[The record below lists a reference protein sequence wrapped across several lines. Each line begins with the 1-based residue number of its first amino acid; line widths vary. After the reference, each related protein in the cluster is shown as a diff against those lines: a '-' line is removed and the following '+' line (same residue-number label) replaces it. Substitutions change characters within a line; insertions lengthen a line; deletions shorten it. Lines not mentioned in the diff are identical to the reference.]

1 MHGIHSPRTYTNAG
15 RMTDTLILFGFW
27 SSRITQADR
36 IVYSI
41 NGDKIE
47 VQVMSAKGHYGDK

>member
-1 MHGIHSPRTYTNAG
+1 MTY
-15 RMTDTLILFGFW
+15 TLILSGFW
-27 SSRITQADR
+27 SRRITQADR

-47 VQVMSAKGHYGDK
+47 VHVMSAKGHNGDK

>member
-15 RMTDTLILFGFW
+15 RMTYTLILSGFW
-27 SSRITQADR
+27 SRRITQADR

-47 VQVMSAKGHYGDK
+47 VHVMSAKGHNGDK